1 MRRAVCVF
9 VVLGMISPVTNAP
22 KILFLADAGPVVGGG
37 HVMRCLTLGKALS
50 DLSAECRF
58 MAPPPVAQILQ
69 RFGGD
74 KMGQIKCEPDRLVT
88 LACKQSSDIIVVD
101 HYGLGEKEEAALGL
115 GRRLVVLDD
124 LPGRVHS
131 CDLLLDPSLGRTAQ
145 DYSGKVPE
153 AAKVLAGPQY
163 ALVRPEFAQLRAETL
178 ERRHSGVGNGP
189 ILVALG
195 LTDLFGL
202 TAKVVEVLLDLNLP
216 NPIWAVVGAE
226 AQSLP
231 HLKAHASQHV
241 QLSVYVETLDMAGL
255 MSRADLAIGAGGSST
270 WERACLGL
278 PSLTVI
284 LADNQAE
291 LARRLEREGASV
303 ALDARSPG
311 FGSALAVAVRGLAGH
326 DQALK
331 ALSSK
336 ASALCDGLGS
346 GRVAAAVLDLCKA

>member
-9 VVLGMISPVTNAP
+9 VVLGMISSVTNAP
-22 KILFLADAGPVVGGG
+22 KVLFLADAGPVVGGG
-37 HVMRCLTLGKALS
+37 HVMRCLTLAAALS
-50 DLSAECRF
+50 DLGAECRF
-58 MAPPPVAQILQ
+58 IAPPPVAQILQ

-74 KMGQIKCEPDRLVT
+74 GIGQINCEPDAVVS
-88 LACKQSSDIIVVD
+88 LACKQPSDIIVVD
-101 HYGLGEKEEAALGL
+101 HYGLGETEEAALGV
-115 GRRLVVLDD
+115 GRRLVVLND

-145 DYSGKVPE
+145 DYLGRVPE

-163 ALVRPEFAQLRAETL
+163 ALVRPEFARLRPETL
-178 ERRHSGVGNGP
+178 ERRKSGGGHGP

-202 TAKVVEVLLDLNLP
+202 TAKVVEVLLQLGLP
-216 NPIWAVVGAE
+216 NPIWAVVGAA

-231 HLKAHASQHV
+231 RLNALAGQHA
-241 QLSVYVETLDMAGL
+241 QLSAFVETLDMAGL

-278 PSLTVI
+278 PSLTLI
-284 LADNQAE
+284 LADNQAD
-291 LARRLEREGASV
+291 LARQLEREGASL
-303 ALDARSPG
+303 ALDALSPG
-311 FGSALAVAVRGLAGH
+311 FGFALAVAVRGLAGH
-326 DQALK
+326 DQALQ

-346 GRVAAAVLDLCKA
+346 GRVAAAVLDRCKA

>member
-9 VVLGMISPVTNAP
+9 VVLGMISSVTNAP
-22 KILFLADAGPVVGGG
+22 KVLFLADAGPVVGGG
-37 HVMRCLTLGKALS
+37 HVMRCLTLAAALS
-50 DLSAECRF
+50 DLGAECQF

-74 KMGQIKCEPDRLVT
+74 RIGQINCEPDALVS
-88 LACKQSSDIIVVD
+88 LACAQSSDIIVVD
-101 HYGLGEKEEAALGL
+101 HYGLGETEEAALGI

-124 LPGRVHS
+124 LPGRVHAS
-131 CDLLLDPSLGRTAQ
+131 NLLLDPSLGRTPQ
-145 DYSGKVPE
+145 DYYGRVPE
-153 AAKVLAGPQY
+153 AANVLAGPKY
-163 ALVRPEFAQLRAETL
+163 ALVRPEFALLRSETL
-178 ERRHSGVGNGP
+178 TRRKSGDGNGP

-202 TAKVVEVLLDLNLP
+202 TGKVVEALLDLNLP
-216 NPIWAVVGAE
+216 NPIWVVVGAA

-231 HLKAHASQHV
+231 RLNALASQHV
-241 QLSVYVETLDMAGL
+241 QLSVHVETLDMAGL

-278 PSLTVI
+278 PSLTLI
-284 LADNQAE
+284 LADNQAD
-291 LARRLEREGASV
+291 LARRLEREGASLT
-303 ALDARSPG
+303 LDARSPG
-311 FGSALAVAVRGLAGH
+311 FGSALAEAVLRLAG
-326 DQALK
+326 QVRALK

-336 ASALCDGLGS
+336 ASGLCDGRGS

>member
-22 KILFLADAGPVVGGG
+22 KVLFLADAGPLVGGG
-37 HVMRCLTLGKALS
+37 HVMRCLTLAAALN
-50 DLSAECRF
+50 DLGLECQF
-58 MAPPPVAQILQ
+58 MAPPPIAQILQ

-74 KMGQIKCEPDRLVT
+74 RIGQINCEPDTLVT
-88 LACKQSSDIIVVD
+88 LACKQPSDLIVVD
-101 HYGLGEKEEAALGL
+101 HYGLGETEEAALGV

-124 LPGRVHS
+124 MPGRVHP

-145 DYSGKVPE
+145 DYYGRVPE
-153 AAKVLAGPQY
+153 AAKVLAGPHY
-163 ALVRPEFAQLRAETL
+163 ALVRPEFARLRPEML
-178 ERRHSGVGNGP
+178 VRRKASLGHGP

-202 TAKVVEVLLDLNLP
+202 TAKVVEVLLELSLP

-231 HLKAHASQHV
+231 RLKALASQHA
-241 QLSVYVETLDMAGL
+241 QLSVYVETIDMAGL

-278 PSLTVI
+278 PSLTLI
-284 LADNQAE
+284 LADNQAD

-303 ALDARSPG
+303 ALDARSLD
-311 FGSALAVAVRGLAGH
+311 FGPELALAVLGLAG
-326 DQALK
+326 QVRALQT
-331 ALSSK
+331 LSHK
-336 ASALCDGLGS
+336 ASALCDGLGA
-346 GRVAAAVLDLCKA
+346 GRVAAAIRDF

>member
-9 VVLGMISPVTNAP
+9 VVLRMISSVTNAP

-37 HVMRCLTLGKALS
+37 HVMRCLTLALVLS
-50 DLSAECRF
+50 DLGAECRF

-74 KMGQIKCEPDRLVT
+74 RIGQINCEPDALVS
-88 LACKQSSDIIVVD
+88 LACAQSSDIIVID
-101 HYGLGEKEEAALGL
+101 HYGLGQTEEAVLGL

-124 LPGRVHS
+124 LPGRVHA
-131 CDLLLDPSLGRTAQ
+131 CNLLLDPSLGRTAQ
-145 DYSGKVPE
+145 DYSGRVPE

-163 ALVRPEFAQLRAETL
+163 ALVRPEFARLRSETL
-178 ERRHSGVGNGP
+178 ARRKSGGGNGP

-202 TAKVVEVLLDLNLP
+202 TAKVVEALLDLNLP
-216 NPIWAVVGAE
+216 NPIWAVVGAA

-231 HLKAHASQHV
+231 RLNALASQHAK
-241 QLSVYVETLDMAGL
+241 LSVCVETLDMAGL

-278 PSLTVI
+278 PSLTLI
-284 LADNQAE
+284 LADNQADM
-291 LARRLEREGASV
+291 ARRLEREGASFT
-303 ALDARSPG
+303 LDARSPG
-311 FGSALAVAVRGLAGH
+311 FGSAFAKTVLGLVGR
-326 DQALK
+326 DQALQ
-331 ALSSK
+331 ALSHK
-336 ASALCDGLGS
+336 ASALCDGRGS
-346 GRVAAAVLDLCKA
+346 GRVAAALLELCKA